1 MENSTN
7 ETNEGLNPYC
17 EIPRSAGFSVTPL
30 LNLETM
36 EVMKYL
42 HECLLCNKP
51 GSTGATETIEQGID
65 DASKHYIENHF
76 RK

>member
-7 ETNEGLNPYC
+7 ETNERLNPYC
-17 EIPRSAGFSVTPL
+17 EIPSSAAFLVTPL
-30 LNLETM
+30 LALETM

-42 HECLLCNKP
+42 HQCLLCDEP
-51 GSTGATETIEQGID
+51 GSAGITETIEQGID
-65 DASKHYIENHF
+65 DAGKHFTENHF